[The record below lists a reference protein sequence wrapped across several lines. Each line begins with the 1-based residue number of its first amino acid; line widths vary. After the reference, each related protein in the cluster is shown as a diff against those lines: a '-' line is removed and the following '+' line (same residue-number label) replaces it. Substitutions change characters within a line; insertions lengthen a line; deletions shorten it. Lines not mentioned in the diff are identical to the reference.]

1 MLARGYSREEHDALL
16 SLFDPHFYTRRRAT
30 APATSF
36 PTSYTADDR
45 TPTHRHRRTAS
56 IASSVTSYFADRLH
70 IPSPRPSRPASV
82 LSKPQLAPLLS
93 LPSEILLHILAFTLP
108 SSHTRFT
115 AGDRA
120 HTLATLALVHPVLR
134 NYAQN
139 ELFSTVYIA
148 SDRTV
153 EQLTRLTCLPKSRG
167 QELGKRITRLVVHG
181 SLGTGD
187 GGKALAKLVQQL
199 VGLELLH
206 LEDLDGLELR
216 AFLLHPTLRTFSASR
231 CGFRSRFRAVASSR
245 PSPIT
250 SLSLTTCTGHHD
262 SFSGF
267 SLPNLSTLTIWDI
280 SLPPPS
286 PLAVWE
292 PSEAFRA
299 LAAEVG
305 AQLRDVTV
313 DEHHFN
319 YLFPLPRLTQRQ
331 IVLHQLC
338 IIKLSLLP
346 LAIDLLPLPSPF
358 PSTLFKGLKEL
369 HLVPPPSFLPAST
382 SSEKADTHF
391 GALLAPFHQLSGR
404 SAGSIHPALKG
415 LETLTLDWRYGAW
428 DTSDSRL
435 KKLRSVFPGGWS
447 SSRWTEAPLRWRVLG
462 KGKGRASDE
471 DEEGE
476 EEEDEGLV
484 LPPPF
489 LADDSP
495 KESFDGLL
503 GGRTSRR
510 LSRLARHHARLYA
523 QGRAPPPPF
532 PHNVVKAAAKVV
544 RLLGP
549 PGGYDH
555 RRPVLEREEGE
566 KKGKGKGKGMSL
578 DQAAQIVE
586 TALSKERRD
595 EGGRQEER
603 QRRRVKRAESGLRAY
618 EIGVEVGRRVAG
630 RLERHRSRRGELVS
644 QLTAEGKRDEASR
657 RSDSLVAATP
667 AQLLGVPPSPS
678 SVGGP
683 IKGSSSSYPASTG
696 DIDDIPPLPPAAP
709 ALRPLSIP
717 DLPPLPTVATPFN
730 LDPSSP
736 DDYFALQKRRRTGLS
751 SNSPSKLAAFAI
763 PSTPKTP
770 FILQPLPN
778 PSPMRTALLDW
789 VIFLLI
795 GSPRSP
801 TVAGFDS
808 SLATVGGLIGI
819 LVHSLGFLFF
829 VAYHL
834 TTLLISSYG
843 ALRTTA
849 VFIYWAGLNLSGRTE
864 VSKAV
869 VEYWRTCRS
878 EWDKVVDEKGEDT
891 VSVIAVLKGVLELAA
906 LHRMTRQRW
915 LQDGPGHLK
924 LLNGVN
930 DVPTRLATPRFGPL
944 RPRQSIDLERPSIT
958 QRQQSWRWTSNGGEE
973 DGEGLVVTGHE
984 GGILQGS
991 IISHE
996 EPRSLPSA
1004 RSQKPSQASP
1014 DKRATINQLLEEEP
1028 PPLDLAEPE
1037 PSQLPA
1043 SPPLQPIDE
1052 RADPVADLVALIKRH
1067 CRLSTA
1073 SYGLHTMLPSPPTP
1087 LLTPSGQT
1095 LPHRLFAHL
1104 GGLTDHRNV
1113 LHVALQKRYTGI
1125 PSVEDEIEATY
1136 APQFYVLRDDL
1147 RAEVVVVIRG
1157 TQSLADV
1164 RTDLDGSLIPLDL
1177 PTPPTPASH
1186 EPQEPR
1192 TISSP
1197 YRIHSGILATARHL
1211 LSPVSTSPLYSKLA
1225 AILAEHPRYGLVF
1238 TGHSLGAALASSLAI
1253 LLGEYNEAERRW
1265 VVSDSSSLASLSTP
1279 DSDRPPLFRRPVR
1292 AVCFA
1297 HPTTVNAPLSQYCA
1311 TPNSPDG
1318 VPLVINVSLGADVI
1332 CRMGIPQ
1339 VKELRRAIGR
1349 LDKMRKRESS
1359 GILSSRRE
1367 WAKLD
1372 RAIEEAD
1379 DEERE
1384 QLERKREELVDC
1396 AWRLRCAAEG
1406 WLDGGDAVK
1415 EDDVDTAIPAGRCY
1429 HLDHLPPDVE
1439 VKRRAELR
1447 KAREVEGDESA
1458 GDDEDELLCGLYEV
1472 RDPRR
1477 FYAMPLLEADLVA
1490 AHMPKA
1496 YLDQVESL

>member
-1 MLARGYSREEHDALL
+1 MLARAYSREEHDALL
-16 SLFDPHFYTRRRAT
+16 SLFDPHIYTRRRAT
-30 APATSF
+30 APATQH
-36 PTSYTADDR
+36 PTSYIADDC
-45 TPTHRHRRTAS
+45 TPTPTDRHGRTAS

-93 LPSEILLHILAFTLP
+93 LPSEVLLHILAFTLP
-108 SSHTRFT
+108 PTHTRWT
-115 AGDRA
+115 ARDRA

-139 ELFSTVYIA
+139 ELFSTVYTA

-181 SLGTGD
+181 TLETGD

-199 VGLELLH
+199 VGLESLH

-267 SLPNLSTLTIWDI
+267 SLPSLSTLTIWDI

-319 YLFPLPRLTQRQ
+319 YLFPLPRLDNRQ
-331 IVLHQLC
+331 IVLHRLC
-338 IIKLSLLP
+338 IVKLSLLP
-346 LAIDLLPLPSPF
+346 LSIDLLPLPSPF
-358 PSTLFKGLKEL
+358 PSTPFRGLREL

-382 SSEKADTHF
+382 SAEKADTHF

-404 SAGSIHPALKG
+404 AAGSIHPALKG
-415 LETLTLDWRYGAW
+415 LETLTLDWRYGVW
-428 DTSDSRL
+428 DSDSRL
-435 KKLRSVFPGGWS
+435 ERLREVCEKHGV
-447 SSRWTEAPLRWRVLG
+447 E
-462 KGKGRASDE
+462 GKGRASDE
-471 DEEGE
+471 DDEREG
-476 EEEDEGLV
+476 EEDEGLV

-503 GGRTSRR
+503 GARTSRR

-532 PHNVVKAAAKVV
+532 PHNVVKAAGKII

-549 PGGYDH
+549 PGGYEAARVDK
-555 RRPVLEREEGE
+555 ERARGGKENE
-566 KKGKGKGKGMSL
+566 KGKGKGMSL

-586 TALSKERRD
+586 TALGKEHED

-603 QRRRVKRAESGLRAY
+603 QRRRVRRAESGLRAY
-618 EIGVEVGRRVAG
+618 EMGVAVGRKVAG
-630 RLERHRSRRGELVS
+630 RLERHRSRKGEAELRM
-644 QLTAEGKRDEASR
+644 LTEEVRDDGSR
-657 RSDSLVAATP
+657 RSESIVAATP

-678 SVGGP
+678 ASG
-683 IKGSSSSYPASTG
+683 GSSKRSLSPSLASIS

-709 ALRPLSIP
+709 ALRPLNVP

-736 DDYFALQKRRRTGLS
+736 DDYFALQRHRAVVS
-751 SNSPSKLAAFAI
+751 SNSPTKLAAFAT
-763 PSTPKTP
+763 PSTPKSP
-770 FILQPLPN
+770 FILRPLPN

-795 GSPRSP
+795 GSPRPPSI
-801 TVAGFDS
+801 AGLDS
-808 SLATVGGLIGI
+808 SLATVGGLIGV

-829 VAYHL
+829 VIYHL
-834 TTLLISSYG
+834 TALLVSSYG
-843 ALRTTA
+843 AVRTTA
-849 VFIYWAGLNLSGRTE
+849 VFLYWAGLNLSGRTE

-869 VEYWRTCRS
+869 VEYWRTCRG
-878 EWDKVVDEKGEDT
+878 EWDKVVGEEGEDT
-891 VSVIAVLKGVLELAA
+891 VSVIAVVKGVLELAA
-906 LHRMTRQRW
+906 LHRMTRRRW
-915 LQDGPGHLK
+915 LQDGPGRLK
-924 LLNGVN
+924 LLNGDN
-930 DVPTRLATPRFGPL
+930 DILTGLATPRFGPL
-944 RPRQSIDLERPSIT
+944 RPRHSIDLERPSIT

-984 GGILQGS
+984 GGVLQGS

-996 EPRSLPSA
+996 EPRSLPSP
-1004 RSQKPSQASP
+1004 RLHKPTKASP
-1014 DKRATINQLLEEEP
+1014 DKRAMIDQLLEEEP
-1028 PPLDLAEPE
+1028 PPLDLTEPG

-1043 SPPLQPIDE
+1043 SPPLQPIDD
-1052 RADPVADLVALIKRH
+1052 RADPVADLVSLIKRH

-1177 PTPPTPASH
+1177 PAPPTTSSYYPASDS
-1186 EPQEPR
+1186 PR
-1192 TISSP
+1192 APSP
-1197 YRIHSGILATARHL
+1197 FRIHSGILATARHL
-1211 LSPVSTSPLYSKLA
+1211 LSPSSTSPLYSKLA

-1253 LLGEYNEAERRW
+1253 LLGEYDAAEKRW
-1265 VVSDSSSLASLSTP
+1265 VVSDSSSLATSSSASGSSGALP
-1279 DSDRPPLFRRPVR
+1279 FRRPIR

-1297 HPTTVNAPLSQYCA
+1297 HPTTVNAPLSRYCA
-1311 TPNSPDG
+1311 GPEGPDG

-1349 LDKMRKRESS
+1349 LDKMRGREGS
-1359 GILSSRRE
+1359 GILSTRRE
-1367 WAKLD
+1367 WAKLE
-1372 RAIEEAD
+1372 RAIEEASG
-1379 DEERE
+1379 EERE
-1384 QLERKREELVDC
+1384 QLERKNEELVDR
-1396 AWRLRCAAEG
+1396 AWRFRYEAEG
-1406 WLDGGDAVK
+1406 WLNDGDPVK
-1415 EDDVDTAIPAGRCY
+1415 DNDVDTAIPAGRCY

-1439 VKRRAELR
+1439 LKRRAELR
-1447 KAREVEGDESA
+1447 EAREAEGEEPGA
-1458 GDDEDELLCGLYEV
+1458 DDEDEPLCGLYDV

>member
-16 SLFDPHFYTRRRAT
+16 SLFDPHIYTRRRAT
-30 APATSF
+30 APPATYPTSF
-36 PTSYTADDR
+36 AADDR

-108 SSHTRFT
+108 PSHTRWT
-115 AGDRA
+115 ARDRA

-167 QELGKRITRLVVHG
+167 QELGRRITRLVVHG

-199 VGLELLH
+199 VGLESLH

-267 SLPNLSTLTIWDI
+267 FLPSLSTLAIWDI

-292 PSEAFRA
+292 PSEAFRT

-319 YLFPLPRLTQRQ
+319 YLFPLPRLAPQRQ
-331 IVLHQLC
+331 VVLHRLC

-358 PSTLFKGLKEL
+358 PSTSFKGLREL

-382 SSEKADTHF
+382 SAEKADTHF
-391 GALLAPFHQLSGR
+391 SALLAPFHQLAGR
-404 SAGSIHPALKG
+404 GAGSIHPALKG
-415 LETLTLDWRYGAW
+415 LQTLTLDWRYGVW
-428 DTSDSRL
+428 ETSGEGRL
-435 KKLRSVFPGGWS
+435 KRLRSVCGWS
-447 SSRWTEAPLRWRVLG
+447 SSRWTDAPLRWRVLA
-462 KGKGRASDE
+462 KGKGRASS
-471 DEEGE
+471 EEGE
-476 EEEDEGLV
+476 GEDEDEDEGLI

-503 GGRTSRR
+503 GARTSRR

-532 PHNVVKAAAKVV
+532 PHNVVKAAGKIV

-549 PGGYDH
+549 PGGYETGG
-555 RRPVLEREEGE
+555 VGLKGKEEERE
-566 KKGKGKGKGMSL
+566 KKGKGKGISL

-586 TALSKERRD
+586 TALGKEGAE

-630 RLERHRSRRGELVS
+630 RLERHRSRKGQAGS
-644 QLTAEGKRDEASR
+644 QPTAEQEREHGSGRAE
-657 RSDSLVAATP
+657 SLVAVTP

-678 SVGGP
+678 SSDVSNKRSP
-683 IKGSSSSYPASTG
+683 PSRLAFTG
-696 DIDDIPPLPPAAP
+696 DIDDLSPLPPAAP
-709 ALRPLSIP
+709 ALRPLSIL

-736 DDYFALQKRRRTGLS
+736 DDYFALQRRRTSIS
-751 SNSPSKLAAFAI
+751 SNSPAKLAAFAT

-789 VIFLLI
+789 IIFFLI
-795 GSPRSP
+795 GSPRPPS
-801 TVAGFDS
+801 VAGLDT
-808 SLATVGGLIGI
+808 SLATVGGLIGV

-829 VAYHL
+829 VVYHL
-834 TTLLISSYG
+834 TALLISSYG
-843 ALRTTA
+843 ALRATA
-849 VFIYWAGLNLSGRTE
+849 VFLYWAGLNLSGRTE

-869 VEYWRTCRS
+869 VEYWRTCRV
-878 EWDKVVDEKGEDT
+878 EWDKVVDEEGEDT
-891 VSVIAVLKGVLELAA
+891 VSVFAVVKGVLELAA
-906 LHRMTRQRW
+906 LHRTTRRRW
-915 LQDGPGHLK
+915 LQDGPGRLK
-924 LLNGVN
+924 LLNG
-930 DVPTRLATPRFGPL
+930 DKDAPTGLATPRFGPL
-944 RPRQSIDLERPSIT
+944 RRRHSVDLERPSIT

-984 GGILQGS
+984 GGVLQGS

-996 EPRSLPSA
+996 EPHFFA
-1004 RSQKPSQASP
+1004 ITPSQRPRKASP
-1014 DKRATINQLLEEEP
+1014 NKRASINQLLEEEP
-1028 PPLDLAEPE
+1028 PPLDLAEPG

-1052 RADPVADLVALIKRH
+1052 REDPVADLVSLIKRH

-1104 GGLTDHRNV
+1104 GGLADHRNV

-1177 PTPPTPASH
+1177 PAPPTPL
-1186 EPQEPR
+1186 
-1192 TISSP
+1192 SSNP
-1197 YRIHSGILATARHL
+1197 ANDSSTARSPFRIHSGILATARHL
-1211 LSPVSTSPLYSKLA
+1211 LSPSSTSPLYSKLA

-1238 TGHSLGAALASSLAI
+1238 TGHSLGAGLASSLAI
-1253 LLGEYNEAERRW
+1253 LLGEYDEAERRW
-1265 VVSDSSSLASLSTP
+1265 VVSDSSSLASPSSMP
-1279 DSDRPPLFRRPVR
+1279 FRRPIR

-1297 HPTTVNAPLSQYCA
+1297 HPTTVNAPLSRYCA
-1311 TPNSPDG
+1311 APDNPDG

-1349 LDKMRKRESS
+1349 LDKMRAREGS

-1367 WAKLD
+1367 WAKLE
-1372 RAIEEAD
+1372 RAVEEARGQ
-1379 DEERE
+1379 EQE
-1384 QLERKREELVDC
+1384 QLERKKDELEDR
-1396 AWRLRCAAEG
+1396 AWRRRCEAEG
-1406 WLDGGDAVK
+1406 WLDGGEAVK
-1415 EDDVDTAIPAGRCY
+1415 EEAIDTAIPAGRCY

-1439 VKRRAELR
+1439 IKRRAELR
-1447 KAREVEGDESA
+1447 EARKAEGQETGA
-1458 GDDEDELLCGLYEV
+1458 DDEDEPLCALYEV